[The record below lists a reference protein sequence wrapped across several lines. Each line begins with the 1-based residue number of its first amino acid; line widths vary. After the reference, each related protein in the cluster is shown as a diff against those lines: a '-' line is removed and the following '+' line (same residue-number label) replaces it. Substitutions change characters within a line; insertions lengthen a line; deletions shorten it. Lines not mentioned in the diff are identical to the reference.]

1 MSVYMQAYV
10 YVDLIN
16 CTQGEG
22 GMAVLLNEMQYI
34 VVLLYNIMLMYII
47 PARSTT
53 TVKTYII

>member
-1 MSVYMQAYV
+1 MSVRMQTNI

-16 CTQGEG
+16 CIQGEG
-22 GMAVLLNEMQYI
+22 GMAVFLNEMQYI
-34 VVLLYNIMLMYII
+34 VLYDIMLMYII